1 MVETKY
7 DTLAYNTEEEATG
20 YFQIRPVR
28 LKEYNRLTGSSYT
41 IKDMFNYKKSE
52 KVFLYFA
59 DRIGPYD
66 FEQIARSWNG
76 SGSMTTS
83 YWNRIR
89 ALLPH

>member
-1 MVETKY
+1 MVETKN
-7 DTLAYNTEEEATG
+7 DTLAYNPEEEATG

-28 LKEYNRLTGSSYT
+28 LKEYKRLTGSSYT

-52 KVFLYFA
+52 EVFLYFA
-59 DRIGPYD
+59 DRIGPYN

-83 YWNRIR
+83 YWHRIR